1 MLSGSHQCGF
11 LCYGR
16 AAISPGKKVFVRWN
30 PPVPEEKDEE
40 NRRDAGNRDCGSAF
54 LRDRVA
60 GRIQDTDKQQ
70 IIDLENGLIAA
81 TRAKNVDQM
90 MSYFDSGD
98 KLVVFDAI
106 EPLQYVGAASWR
118 KDIEGF
124 MGAFPATVK
133 VELTDLVVVNDA
145 RIGFAHSIQRFAG
158 IDKNGKRPE
167 FTLRVTNCS
176 ENQHGKWKIVHEHI
190 SFPADLSTGRA
201 DYNAKS

>member
-1 MLSGSHQCGF
+1 MRRIGVMLGIVTAAVLF
-11 LCYGR
+11 YGIASR
-16 AAISPGKKVFVRWN
+16 AESRT
-30 PPVPEEKDEE
+30 
-40 NRRDAGNRDCGSAF
+40 
-54 LRDRVA
+54 
-60 GRIQDTDKQQ
+60 TDKQQ

-90 MSYFDSGD
+90 MSYYDSGD

-106 EPLQYVGAASWR
+106 EPLQYVGAESWR

-133 VELTDLVVVNDA
+133 VELTDLVVVNDG
-145 RIGFAHSIQRFAG
+145 RIGFAHSIQRFTG
-158 IDKNGKRPE
+158 IDKNGKRAE
-167 FTLRVTNCS
+167 FTSRVTDCL
-176 ENQHGKWKIVHEHI
+176 EKRHGKWKIVHEHI